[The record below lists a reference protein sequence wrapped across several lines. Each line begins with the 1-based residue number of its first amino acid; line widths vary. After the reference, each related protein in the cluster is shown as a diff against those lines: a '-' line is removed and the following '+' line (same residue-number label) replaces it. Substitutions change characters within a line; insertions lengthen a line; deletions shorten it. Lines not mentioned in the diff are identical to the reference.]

1 MKKIYNI
8 FFMLLVL
15 SFSITLK
22 ANAYELLGGKWSNSN
37 VKNLKYFISSS
48 NDKVNSFWN
57 EGIYNWNST
66 STPVNFIKGTP
77 QNYSVGLGSYIDK
90 NTSTDGYA
98 VLYPSSTSNPY
109 SGAYGYLNE
118 AKTDYYVADKGI
130 GLAGHELGHVLGLA
144 HVTNKAIMIDNSKDR
159 YDVYKIVK
167 PQSDDVNGINRL
179 Y

>member
-1 MKKIYNI
+1 
-8 FFMLLVL
+8 MLLYL
-15 SFSITLK
+15 NKRTIKKLEASFCDAS
-22 ANAYELLGGKWSNSN
+22 SFFS
-37 VKNLKYFISSS
+37 VSSS
-48 NDKVNSFWN
+48 
-57 EGIYNWNST
+57 E
-66 STPVNFIKGTP
+66 
-77 QNYSVGLGSYIDK
+77 QK

-118 AKTDYYVADKGI
+118 AKTDYYVTDKGI